1 MLLEKAKTIMLGTST
16 RVLWLEHTPLQK
28 EKRKTYIEKNTKEKN
43 EMMDSNRGKDNE
55 TCIMREIHNSGLEH
69 SNPITQMG
77 L

>member
-1 MLLEKAKTIMLGTST
+1 
-16 RVLWLEHTPLQK
+16 
-28 EKRKTYIEKNTKEKN
+28 
-43 EMMDSNRGKDNE
+43 MMDSNRGKDNE